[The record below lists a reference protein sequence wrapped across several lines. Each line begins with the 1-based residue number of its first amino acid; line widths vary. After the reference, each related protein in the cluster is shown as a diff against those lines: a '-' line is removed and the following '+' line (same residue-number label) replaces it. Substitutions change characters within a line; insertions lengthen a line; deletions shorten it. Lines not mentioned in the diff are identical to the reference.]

1 MLDCAT
7 AVFDE
12 RQCECR
18 LALKVFAALAAND
31 DPAPVLGEGC
41 VMLQQHGFADAA
53 KASQS
58 DIAREDGK
66 SGEVLVKARE
76 LAGPV
81 RQVGWVQSHSGP
93 EWVDARGRMISFG
106 LHYLL
111 SSAVG

>member
-12 RQCECR
+12 RQCECG

-31 DPAPVLGEGC
+31 DPAPILGEGC
-41 VMLQQHGFADAA
+41 VMLQQHGLADTA

-58 DIAREDGK
+58 DVAREDGE

-76 LAGPV
+76 LGGPV

-93 EWVDARGRMISFG
+93 EWVDARG
-106 LHYLL
+106 
-111 SSAVG
+111 